1 MGPRWLLYSYDALGL
16 GHVRRML
23 SLARAV
29 LAERSDLSALLATC
43 SPQIDAL
50 PVPPG
55 LDYIKLPSARK
66 VGNHHYVSRTLRL
79 DGERLRAMR
88 SGILLDAARWFE
100 PDLMLVDKSPTGLMG
115 ELVPSLDLLRGG
127 RARLVLGWRDILD
140 APRRVLAE
148 WRDLGTLGTLERLYE
163 EIWVYGDPAGFDVRE
178 AYHLPD
184 RP

>member
-29 LAERSDLSALLATC
+29 LAERSDLSALLVTC
-43 SPQIDAL
+43 SPQVDAL

-66 VGNHHYVSRTLRL
+66 VGDGAYEPRTLRL
-79 DGERLRAMR
+79 DGGSLKTLR
-88 SGILLDAARWFE
+88 SGLLVDIARGFE
-100 PDLMLVDKSPTGLMG
+100 PDLFLVDKSPAGLMD
-115 ELVPSLDLLRGG
+115 ELLQTLPHMRG

-140 APRRVLAE
+140 APGRVSAE
-148 WRDLGTLGTLERLYE
+148 WRERSE
-163 EIWVYGDPAGFDVRE
+163 ERRVGKECRSRWSP
-178 AYHLPD
+178 YH
-184 RP
+184 